1 MSTEKTL
8 HEIRNAADFLAVLAT
23 ALFIFGIW
31 AAYIVLFIESV
42 RTDPYISYF
51 IIIVIVPV
59 SFLLIGAEYSAI
71 LSLVKKMLLEVEK

>member
-1 MSTEKTL
+1 MTENF
-8 HEIRNAADFLAVLAT
+8 HEIRNVTDFLAVLAT

-51 IIIVIVPV
+51 IIIVIIPV
-59 SFLLIGAEYSAI
+59 SFLLLGAEYREIS
-71 LSLVKKMLLEVEK
+71 SVFKKILLEVER